1 MSSKNLSYSLIEK
14 KSSIVN
20 KQVTYENLLQKVNED
35 SNQNTEETNN
45 DSMQIN
51 DELIALQIN
60 YNENYTKKQLERIIE
75 YYKLSKRK
83 KKKMQLVKDIILF
96 EKNILNCEIVERR
109 KILWYYIEEI
119 KSDNYL
125 SKFLILD

>member
-83 KKKMQLVKDIILF
+83 KKKCNL
-96 EKNILNCEIVERR
+96 
-109 KILWYYIEEI
+109 
-119 KSDNYL
+119 
-125 SKFLILD
+125 